1 MAITDIEDAGLAFE
15 PAPFTRNF
23 DDGDAVPYAAL
34 SRLPALHG
42 EASSNMY
49 LSRFLARSPQAC
61 IALMLAGALA
71 LTWASAGAGS
81 ASLKADFAWV
91 SLVLIG
97 IVGMTRNYIRG
108 FARSLRRVP
117 LQEAAS
123 DLRILLLYTG
133 AAWGMGA
140 FLVMPDLPAP
150 ALVFA
155 FAALPALATALL
167 LRDTKGV
174 IAFILPSSAAT
185 SAAALLG
192 AWPLDVWV
200 AAAVLATGGV
210 IAGLTMLHC
219 AMRAQR
225 NPLPQ
230 LALR

>member
-1 MAITDIEDAGLAFE
+1 MAITDMESTGPAFD
-15 PAPFTRNF
+15 PASLTKSY
-23 DDGDAVPYAAL
+23 DDGVPRAAL

-42 EASSNMY
+42 EASRNMV

-61 IALMLAGALA
+61 IALMLVGAGILA
-71 LTWASAGAGS
+71 WSSAGAGA

-123 DLRILLLYTG
+123 DLRMLLLYTG
-133 AAWGMGA
+133 AAWGAGA

-150 ALVFA
+150 ALVFL
-155 FAALPALATALL
+155 FAALPALSAAML
-167 LRDTKGV
+167 LRDAKGV
-174 IAFILPSSAAT
+174 AAFILPSSAGIA
-185 SAAALLG
+185 AAALMG

-200 AAAVLATGGV
+200 AAAVLAAGGAITGV
-210 IAGLTMLHC
+210 TMLHC
-219 AMRAQR
+219 AMRGRQA
-225 NPLPQ
+225 PLTR
-230 LALR
+230 LALG